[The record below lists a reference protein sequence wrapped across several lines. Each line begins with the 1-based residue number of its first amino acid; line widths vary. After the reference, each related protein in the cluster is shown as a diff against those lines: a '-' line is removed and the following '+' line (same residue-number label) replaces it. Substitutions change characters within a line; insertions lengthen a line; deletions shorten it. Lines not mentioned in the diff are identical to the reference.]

1 MSRSYDKSRAMFAEA
16 QQYIPGGVNSPVRA
30 FKAVGTD
37 PVFIQR
43 GDGPYLWDVD
53 DNRYV
58 DYVGSWGPL
67 ILGHRHPAV
76 IKALGDCLELG
87 TSYGA
92 PTELETQLARMVCE
106 AVPTLEMVRM
116 VNSGTEA
123 TMSALRLARGY
134 TNRNKIIKF
143 EGCYHGHADLLLIK
157 AGSGALTLG
166 VPNSPGVPANTASN
180 TITAPFNNLAA
191 LEDIFAQHGD
201 DIAAVIIEP
210 VAGNMGVVPPQPG
223 YLEGLR
229 EITKQHGALL
239 IFDEVMT
246 GFRVAYGGAQGVYN
260 IEPDLSCFGK
270 VIGGGLPVGA
280 YGGKK
285 AIMEQVSPAG
295 PVYQAG
301 TLSGNPLA
309 MTAGIATLKEL
320 NKPNIYQELERKSA
334 KIAQGFA
341 EAAAG
346 AGVAVSQNR
355 VGAMFCTF
363 FTPEKVVDFD
373 TACTADTKLYAQFFR
388 AMLDQGVYLA
398 PSQFEASF
406 MSTTHSDD
414 DIEFTI
420 AAAHKAFKA
429 IAQK

>member
-1 MSRSYDKSRAMFAEA
+1 MFAEA

-30 FKAVGTD
+30 FKSVGTD

-43 GDGPYLWDVD
+43 GDGAYLWDVD
-53 DNRYV
+53 GNRYI
-58 DYVGSWGPL
+58 DYVASWGPL

-76 IKALGDCLELG
+76 IEALHNYLDFG

-92 PTELETQLARMVCE
+92 PTELETQLAKMICE
-106 AVPTLEMVRM
+106 AVPSVEMVRM

-134 TNRNKIIKF
+134 TGRNKIIKF

-157 AGSGALTLG
+157 AGSGALTFG
-166 VPNSPGVPANTASN
+166 VPNSPGVPASTASN
-180 TITAPFNNLAA
+180 TITAPFNNLAV
-191 LEDIFAQHGD
+191 LKEIFAQHGD

-210 VAGNMGVVPPQPG
+210 VAGNMGVVPPEPG
-223 YLEGLR
+223 YLEALR
-229 EITKQHGALL
+229 EITREYGALL

-246 GFRVAYGGAQGVYN
+246 GFRVAYGCAQSLYN
-260 IEPDLSCFGK
+260 IDPDLTCFGK

-280 YGGKK
+280 YGGKR
-285 AIMEQVSPAG
+285 AIMEHVSPAG

-309 MTAGIATLKEL
+309 MTAGITTLKEL
-320 NKPNIYQELERKSA
+320 AKPGVYQELERKSA
-334 KIAQGFA
+334 KLAQGFA
-341 EAAAG
+341 EAAAE
-346 AGVAVSQNR
+346 AGIAVSQNR

-363 FTPEKVVDFD
+363 FTSEKVVDFD
-373 TACTADTKLYAQFFR
+373 TACTSDTDQYAQFFR

-398 PSQFEASF
+398 PSQFEAVF
-406 MSTTHSDD
+406 MSTAHSDE
-414 DIEFTI
+414 DIEYTI
-420 AAAHKAFKA
+420 EAAKKAFKA
-429 IAQK
+429 IKRG